1 MRVRSS
7 PLRLGGM
14 CSRRLR
20 TFLPQILAQTS
31 LSGLYN
37 GDAGQVIDPPP
48 CVGGQRTRTEEITRR
63 HLPCVQTTHQTS
75 HRARFF
81 GDLVVDLDVEASR
94 ARYGAERA
102 DQLSR
107 WLQARRGHASAKK
120 PRGKAVRGGRYP
132 QT

>member
-1 MRVRSS
+1 MREGSRSLEIMGEHGGSPQLGDALRCYAERRGYVYVQLYMYTCCCILRSS

-14 CSRRLR
+14 CSRGLR

-63 HLPCVQTTHQTS
+63 H
-75 HRARFF
+75 
-81 GDLVVDLDVEASR
+81 
-94 ARYGAERA
+94 
-102 DQLSR
+102 
-107 WLQARRGHASAKK
+107 
-120 PRGKAVRGGRYP
+120 
-132 QT
+132 